1 MISTPSA
8 ASRHANSSKPLLS
21 YTLIS
26 ARSMGTR
33 ASGAAEKVSILFV
46 LDGFPKEL
54 FESSVVDG
62 SGRPSHVASEAVA
75 VGDLFLFYFFGVASF
90 AVRAATFSALLFYPR
105 LQPDLPAFQ
114 RHDVFQRSEE
124 RRVGK

>member
-1 MISTPSA
+1 
-8 ASRHANSSKPLLS
+8 
-21 YTLIS
+21 
-26 ARSMGTR
+26 MGTR
-33 ASGAAEKVSILFV
+33 ASGAAEKVPILFV

-114 RHDVFQRSEE
+114 RHDVFQLLGALLSLQLLRLPSQEFPE
-124 RRVGK
+124 VLLR